1 MATAEKSVKKTQD
14 STADREAVLNDFRI
28 ALISRHASL
37 MGRKEVFMGKAK
49 FGIFGDGKELAQIAM
64 ARAFQ
69 KGDFRAG
76 YYRDQTFMF
85 ALGELTVQQYFAQLY
100 AHTNVDA
107 EPASAGR
114 LMNGHFATR
123 SLNDDGSWKS
133 LTDRYN
139 SAADISPTAAQ
150 MPKLLGLAFASK
162 LYRENKGLKGFK
174 DFSING
180 NEVAWGTIGNAS
192 TSEGMFFESINAAGV
207 LQVPMVTAIWDDGY
221 GISVP
226 QEYHTTK
233 GSISEVL
240 EGFQRN
246 DEQKGFEI
254 IRVKGWDYEALF
266 NAFQK
271 AGNIARSEHA
281 PVLIHVQEMT
291 QPQGHSTSGSHER
304 YKSKERLDWEKEWDC
319 IKQFREYILSRE
331 LASADEL
338 DKIDAEAKAQVKKE
352 KEAAWND
359 FLGEIKEELK
369 EAVSLIRD
377 AAQTSNRKVVLEQ
390 LVQDLSKTINPIRKD
405 VISTVRKALLN
416 LRFDQSEAKNKLQ
429 TWYQQQQEKNFD
441 RYSSHLYSQ
450 SEWSALKVAE
460 RLPEFSE
467 DSSIVD
473 GREVLQAFF
482 DYKLENDPRFFAF
495 GEDVGKIGDVNQA
508 FAGLQ
513 AKYGDLRVSDTGI
526 RECTIVGQGIGAALR
541 GLRPLAEIQYLDYL
555 LYGIQ
560 LLSDDLASLQYRTKG
575 GQKAPLIVRTRGHR
589 LEGVWHAGSPM
600 GMILSALRGMLICV
614 PRNMTQ
620 AAGMYNTLLQSDD
633 PALVIECLNGYRLKE
648 KMPENMG
655 EYTVPMGK
663 PEVLRSG
670 KDITLVTYGSMC
682 RIVLEAAEELSEM
695 DIDVEVIDV
704 QTLIPFDRFGVI
716 GESVKKTNRVIF
728 ADEDVPGGA
737 SAYML
742 QQAIEEQQLFKFL
755 DSEPQTLSAKAHR
768 PAYSSDGDYFSKP
781 STEDVIEKV
790 YLLMHEVNPKKFP
803 KF

>member
-1 MATAEKSVKKTQD
+1 
-14 STADREAVLNDFRI
+14 
-28 ALISRHASL
+28 
-37 MGRKEVFMGKAK
+37 
-49 FGIFGDGKELAQIAM
+49 
-64 ARAFQ
+64 
-69 KGDFRAG
+69 
-76 YYRDQTFMF
+76 
-85 ALGELTVQQYFAQLY
+85 
-100 AHTNVDA
+100 
-107 EPASAGR
+107 
-114 LMNGHFATR
+114 
-123 SLNDDGSWKS
+123 
-133 LTDRYN
+133 
-139 SAADISPTAAQ
+139 

-359 FLGEIKEELK
+359 FLGEIKEVLK

-390 LVQDLSKTINPIRKD
+390 LVQDLSKTINPIRKV

-513 AKYGDLRVSDTGI
+513 AKYV
-526 RECTIVGQGIGAALR
+526 
-541 GLRPLAEIQYLDYL
+541 
-555 LYGIQ
+555 
-560 LLSDDLASLQYRTKG
+560 
-575 GQKAPLIVRTRGHR
+575 
-589 LEGVWHAGSPM
+589 
-600 GMILSALRGMLICV
+600 
-614 PRNMTQ
+614 
-620 AAGMYNTLLQSDD
+620 
-633 PALVIECLNGYRLKE
+633 
-648 KMPENMG
+648 
-655 EYTVPMGK
+655 
-663 PEVLRSG
+663 
-670 KDITLVTYGSMC
+670 
-682 RIVLEAAEELSEM
+682 
-695 DIDVEVIDV
+695 
-704 QTLIPFDRFGVI
+704 
-716 GESVKKTNRVIF
+716 
-728 ADEDVPGGA
+728 
-737 SAYML
+737 
-742 QQAIEEQQLFKFL
+742 
-755 DSEPQTLSAKAHR
+755 
-768 PAYSSDGDYFSKP
+768 
-781 STEDVIEKV
+781 
-790 YLLMHEVNPKKFP
+790 
-803 KF
+803 